1 MDLGCLL
8 HRFSAHSGCIHAL
21 SVVPLWRS
29 EGRTRHSSSSSCLD
43 NSQDG
48 EEEEEE
54 KEEKEEKEEEDVARS
69 GGYENGGDAQSG
81 EEGERNVGR
90 GSDEVAEHV
99 SADPPPAEAD
109 SVPQPGAPEEEH
121 TSSPMVVPHSR
132 SFAGRRSPP
141 VAYVVVTSG
150 EDGAAKVWSYGPWE
164 AADDSAATT
173 ADVAATV
180 AGTAEGAAGAAAI
193 GEVISVPGPL
203 APPPTPPLLA
213 GQPPRLVCTA
223 RMPQPQGQQQ
233 QRQQHKGK
241 KQGGGG
247 GGGSVWA
254 RPWTTSCV
262 LPIGLAGRNNSGG
275 DRGGTGSL
283 WVAAAGTTGGIA
295 VFQIMPGEC

>member
-1 MDLGCLL
+1 ML

-43 NSQDG
+43 NSQ

-54 KEEKEEKEEEDVARS
+54 QDVAKS
-69 GGYENGGDAQSG
+69 GGPKGGDARSG
-81 EEGERNVGR
+81 EEGEGDVGR
-90 GSDEVAEHV
+90 CSDMVATEHV
-99 SADPPPAEAD
+99 GAGPPPAVAA
-109 SVPQPGAPEEEH
+109 SPPPAGAPERDH
-121 TSSPMVVPHSR
+121 PRSPGVAPLSHGY
-132 SFAGRRSPP
+132 AGRRSSP

-150 EDGAAKVWSYGPWE
+150 EDGTAKVWSYGPWE
-164 AADDSAATT
+164 AADGATAATAVATT
-173 ADVAATV
+173 AADVVATV
-180 AGTAEGAAGAAAI
+180 AGTAAEAATTG
-193 GEVISVPGPL
+193 GMISIPGPL
-203 APPPTPPLLA
+203 VPAPTPPLLA

-233 QRQQHKGK
+233 QQHKGK

-247 GGGSVWA
+247 GGVWA

-275 DRGGTGSL
+275 DSGGTGSL